1 EYSVAE
7 AVTDVAAAA
16 AGAGIL
22 TGGIKAA
29 EVGIGK
35 LLKPRV
41 HGVDDLVESFDKN
54 VLKPSTI
61 EQDARFVL
69 GDYANVVRE
78 SPFHLNDPAA
88 GEAHFQ
94 AVGKATGDLLDNKP
108 VDVGDIVKG
117 LEPRA
122 ELTVAPDTGQI
133 IVTNRDQFTK

>member
-69 GDYANVVRE
+69 GDYSNVVRE
-78 SPFHLNDPAA
+78 SPFHLNDPVA

-94 AVGKATGDLLDNKP
+94 AMGKATGDLLDNKP
-108 VDVGDIVKG
+108 VDVGDIVEG
-117 LEPRA
+117 IEPRA
-122 ELTVAPDTGQI
+122 ELKAMPTDVGE
-133 IVTNRDQFTK
+133 FLK